1 MSRFVALVIALAIM
15 TFNLLYLCSCV
26 GSEGNTAKNPPT
38 TDNTDDGKTPSE
50 DNKDETTIA
59 VPEYKDYKRGT
70 VDFSEI
76 EYTRPDIN
84 EAVIQFDSV
93 CEIIKTN
100 ALSYKEQLEKI
111 YELEPSYLN
120 ILTMAAYANIL
131 SSKNTAD
138 EKWSSEYEYITTEY
152 PSFTKTVENLYVA
165 AANSPHAE
173 NFENDYFG
181 DDLIEEYK
189 DGGDFTDK
197 IVELM
202 SEEARLESDYS
213 SVSPATVVITYGGIT
228 DTEDKI
234 LEYYKSEHGEASI
247 RYIAAVS
254 ECKKLYEKAADK
266 KYRELMVQL
275 FKIRRIISDEF
286 GYDSYA
292 DFAYKNIYHDY
303 TPDKFENYVKGISE
317 YVVPV
322 YSKLT
327 EYVFNQYQ
335 RTEKADEL
343 SRIELINDTYVI
355 LEGASS
361 DLYEIYSYML
371 QHSLFDIESTNDTRF
386 DGAFT
391 SYLDSYNAPFI
402 FMSTEGDITDY
413 LTLSHE
419 FGHFADYYINGSSET
434 SLDLSEVSSQ
444 ALELLS
450 LTLYG
455 DIISEKELEYL
466 TYYEMENALAV
477 LIFQGFYAEFEH
489 IAYTIPYSSINEEN
503 LNLAVSRSA
512 YKIGLNSRALND
524 IYYVMIPHLFLYPFY
539 VQSYC
544 TSLTVA
550 LEIYFMEEDS
560 EGEGF
565 DAYMKLISREDDDL
579 TFEEYLENA
588 GLTSPFKKDYLK
600 EISDKV
606 HYKVLGSHYFKELDN
621 SHNAA

>member
-1 MSRFVALVIALAIM
+1 MSKFVALIIALAIM
-15 TFNLLYLCSCV
+15 TFNLLYLSSCV
-26 GSEGNTAKNPPT
+26 GNEGSSAKNPPT
-38 TDNTDDGKTPSE
+38 TENSGDGKGPTE
-50 DNKDETTIA
+50 DNKDVTAIA

-70 VDFSEI
+70 VNFSEI
-76 EYTRPDIN
+76 EYIRPDIN
-84 EAVIQFDSV
+84 KAVLQFDSV
-93 CEIIKTN
+93 CKIIN
-100 ALSYKEQLEKI
+100 ANTLSYKKQLEKI
-111 YELEPSYLN
+111 YELESPYLD
-120 ILTMAAYANIL
+120 IMTMAAYANIL
-131 SSKNTAD
+131 FSKNTQD
-138 EKWSSEYEYITTEY
+138 EKWSSEYEYVTTEY
-152 PSFTKTVENLYVA
+152 PTFTRAVENLYVS
-165 AANSPHAE
+165 AANSPYAE
-173 NFENDYFG
+173 DFEDDYFG
-181 DDLIEEYK
+181 DGLIEEYK
-189 DGGDFTDK
+189 DGGDFTDNL
-197 IVELM
+197 VHLM
-202 SEEARLESDYS
+202 SEEAKLESDYS
-213 SVSPATVVITYGGIT
+213 SVSTATIVITYGGIT

-234 LEYYKSEHGEASI
+234 LEYYKSEYGESSTI
-247 RYIAAVS
+247 YITAVS
-254 ECKKLYEKAADK
+254 ECRKLYEKAADK

-275 FKIRRIISDEF
+275 FKIRRAISDEF

-303 TPDKFENYVKGISE
+303 TPDKFESYIKEISE
-317 YVVPV
+317 YIVPV

-335 RTEKADEL
+335 KTEMADEL
-343 SRIELINDTYVI
+343 SRIELINDTYEM
-355 LEGASS
+355 LKGSS
-361 DLYEIYSYML
+361 PDLYEIYSYML
-371 QHSLFDIESTNDTRF
+371 QHSLFDVEHKNDTRF

-402 FMSTEGDITDY
+402 FMSTKGNITDY

-419 FGHFADYYINGSSET
+419 FGHFADYYINSSET

-455 DIISEKELEYL
+455 NIISEKELEYL

-489 IAYTIPYSSINEEN
+489 IAYTIPYSLINEET

-512 YKIGLNSRALND
+512 YKIGLNSRMLND

-550 LEIYFMEEDS
+550 LEIYFMEEDYK
-560 EGEGF
+560 GDGF
-565 DAYMKLISREDDDL
+565 DAYMKLLSRKENDL

-588 GLTSPFKKDYLK
+588 GLTSPFKNDFLK
-600 EISDKV
+600 EISDKI
-606 HYKVLGSHYFKELDN
+606 HYKILGSHYFKELDN